1 MLFDKRKHE
10 RRDIVKTIE
19 YVMEGVHGSESLEG
33 IIANISDS
41 GFCLLTTSQLESG
54 TNIAIRGQM
63 FPGHKSAAVRW
74 SMRNRDLYYRVGL
87 KFL

>member
-1 MLFDKRKHE
+1 MFFDKRKHE

-19 YVMEGVHGSESLEG
+19 YVLEGVHGIESLEG

-54 TNIAIRGQM
+54 TKIAIRGQM
-63 FPGHKSAAVRW
+63 FPGNKSAAVRW
-74 SMRNRDLYYRVGL
+74 SMRNRDLYYKVGL
-87 KFL
+87 EFL